1 MNQLSGAIPL
11 EKTKWCA
18 KAEPNTGSLGK
29 HKVLLGVALA
39 TQYFSDLQGHEHK
52 KQLISWHRY
61 SQKQHRLSDLFPG
74 SVKSNLAFSPA

>member
-52 KQLISWHRY
+52 NNLSAGIVIHRNNT
-61 SQKQHRLSDLFPG
+61 G
-74 SVKSNLAFSPA
+74 